1 MKILITGVAG
11 FIGFS
16 LTKYLQKNISNTKII
31 GVDNLNDYYSL
42 KLKKKRISNLSKKNF
57 IFLKLDICDKT
68 RLNSI
73 FLKYKPEIVINLAA
87 QAGVRYSVDY
97 PSKYIDSNING
108 FFNILSLCKEYKAK
122 KLIYASSSSVY
133 GDNKAFPIKETINIF
148 PKNLYGL
155 SKKFNEE
162 VSEIFSNF
170 YNLQLIGLRFFT
182 VYGEWGRPDMF
193 FFKYLISS
201 VKKNIFYLNNYGNH
215 FRDFTYIDDVTKI
228 IFKLIKKKQKKN
240 HLIFNICSGKSHHL
254 SNIMSELNKYV
265 KKPNIIKRGLQSADI
280 FKTHG
285 NNIKIKKYLNIKKFI
300 NIKIGIKNT
309 CLWYLKNKLLF

>member
-16 LTKYLQKNISNTKII
+16 LTKYLQKITNNIKII
-31 GVDNLNDYYSL
+31 GVDNLNSYYSL

-57 IFLKLDICDKT
+57 IFFKLDICDKT
-68 RLNSI
+68 KLNSI

-108 FFNILSLCKEYKAK
+108 FFNVLSLCKKYKTK

-133 GDNKAFPIKETINIF
+133 GDNKVFPIKETKNIF

-193 FFKYLISS
+193 FFKYLVSS
-201 VKKNIFYLNNYGNH
+201 VKKNIFYLNNYGDH

-228 IFKLIKKKQKKN
+228 IFKLIKKKQKKK
-240 HLIFNICSGKSHHL
+240 HLIFNICSGKSNHL
-254 SNIMSELNKYV
+254 SSIITELNKYV
-265 KKPNIIKRGLQSADI
+265 ERPNIVKRGMQNADI

-285 NNIKIKKYLNIKKFI
+285 SNTKIKKYLNIKKFI
-300 NIKIGIKNT
+300 NIKIGIQNT
-309 CLWYLKNKLLF
+309 CMWYLKNKSLF